1 MKFDMTKAIESASRL
16 ANKFAFKASKHS
28 PEILMVIGTVSIVVG
43 TVKACKATMSLPE
56 VIESA
61 SERIDDIHEDVDSGK
76 ANEDETRKELTVV
89 YTQTAVKVV
98 KLYAFP
104 AFLIAGGI
112 GCMFGSHHIMA
123 KRNAEAVAAYTAV
136 VKAFT
141 EYKDRVKERFGD
153 DVQKEIEH
161 GVKTIEVETGE
172 VDENGNPKKEKVK
185 VTDKDVDDPYSIL
198 FDESNRNWQS
208 DHDYNRMFLRQVQN
222 AANLKLKRKGFLFL
236 NDVLNMMDFDHV
248 PKIGQF
254 AGWIYDPT
262 NPNIDSFIDFGMYD
276 LDNPEKLA
284 FLEGDEPNI
293 WLHFNVDG
301 NILDKI

>member
-1 MKFDMTKAIESASRL
+1 MKFNLAKAVESASRL
-16 ANKFAFKASKHS
+16 ANKIAFKANRHS

-43 TVKACKATMSLPE
+43 TVKACKASMALPE
-56 VIESA
+56 VIDSA
-61 SERIDDIHEDVDSGK
+61 SEKINDIHEDAEHNDTSDEYVGK
-76 ANEDETRKELTVV
+76 QLTTV
-89 YTQTAVKVV
+89 YTQTAVRVV

-136 VKAFT
+136 AKAFA

-161 GVKTIEVETGE
+161 GVKTIEVDTGE

-185 VTDKDVDDPYSIL
+185 VADKDADDPYSIL
-198 FDESNRNWQS
+198 FDESNDNWQS
-208 DHDYNRMFLRQVQN
+208 DRDYNRMFLRQVQN
-222 AANLKLKRKGFLFL
+222 AANLKLKRKGFLFM
-236 NDVLNMMDFDHV
+236 NDVLNMMGFDHV
-248 PKIGQF
+248 PKVGQF

-262 NPNIDSFIDFGMYD
+262 NPDIDSYIDFGMYD